1 MIMDNRCFVL
11 LLLVV
16 FFAGCSKSRWDVN
29 VSGSK
34 VNIEIERFENDLF
47 AIPADSIWQKV
58 PVLEKKY
65 DRFFDFFNTQIIRI
79 GGTNQL
85 NYDEKLS
92 SFITDPDIL
101 ETRKEVQKVFGEPD
115 FVPKLNQAFSHVK
128 YYYPNTIIPR
138 IYTHISGYNQSIVV
152 DSGYMSIS
160 LDKYLGVGYK
170 YYQMLR
176 TPAYIERNMHPAKIP
191 SDVMLAYAM
200 TEFEYKPLTDHLLSQ
215 MLYYGKIH
223 LFLDA
228 MMPEEPDSLK
238 WGYTQKQ
245 LDWCI
250 KNEQKMWLV
259 LVDEKALFSSSYKEI
274 NRYINPGPFTP
285 AFPKYSPGGV
295 GQWIGYRIVE
305 SYLKKNPQV
314 TLQTLMDENDYQKI
328 LNLSKYKP

>member
-1 MIMDNRCFVL
+1 
-11 LLLVV
+11 
-16 FFAGCSKSRWDVN
+16 
-29 VSGSK
+29 
-34 VNIEIERFENDLF
+34 
-47 AIPADSIWQKV
+47 
-58 PVLEKKY
+58 
-65 DRFFDFFNTQIIRI
+65 
-79 GGTNQL
+79 
-85 NYDEKLS
+85 
-92 SFITDPDIL
+92 
-101 ETRKEVQKVFGEPD
+101 
-115 FVPKLNQAFSHVK
+115 
-128 YYYPNTIIPR
+128 
-138 IYTHISGYNQSIVV
+138 
-152 DSGYMSIS
+152 MSIS